1 MTFCGQ
7 CGLQL
12 ASGEMRCPRCGTL
25 VEPDFPMTNPARPAE
40 AYEAN
45 APTTQSPSLLGRQ
58 PQPPLGPPMQ
68 PSQQKLVLP
77 SMPDNTH
84 NQGYTTQGAYD
95 ATIRQPGAPG
105 TQMRTSS
112 PGYQP
117 QTGGNYTPPRTSYPG
132 YTQPPAGFQ
141 QGGSQYQDYQQHPV
155 QHNTGAPTSKGRT
168 MALVLILLGLLFILV
183 ALVLFILQHNG
194 TLAHSSITT
203 GSSTT
208 TVPVTQRART
218 LIESY
223 YTHINSHA
231 YREAYQLWKPGAN
244 KQSFVSFKNGF
255 QNTVRDHLTIN
266 DIVEQGDGTVK
277 VSVTVD
283 ATETTPNAGTRYSTY
298 QGYYIVEPQ
307 SNGSLEIINGIL
319 NPA

>member
-12 ASGEMRCPRCGTL
+12 ASGETRCPRCGTL
-25 VEPDFPMTNPARPAE
+25 VEPDFHMTNPTRPAG
-40 AYEAN
+40 AYEPN

-58 PQPPLGPPMQ
+58 PQPPIGPSTQ
-68 PSQQKLVLP
+68 QSQQKLVLP
-77 SMPDNTH
+77 SMPDSTH
-84 NQGYTTQGAYD
+84 NQGYATQSAYD
-95 ATIRQPGAPG
+95 ATMRQQGAPG
-105 TQMRTSS
+105 VPMMNSY
-112 PGYQP
+112 PNYQP
-117 QTGGNYTPPRTSYPG
+117 QNGGSYTPPRNSYPS

-141 QGGSQYQDYQQHPV
+141 QGSGQYQGYPQRPV
-155 QHNTGAPTSKGRT
+155 QHDATTHTAKGRT
-168 MALVLILLGLLFILV
+168 TALILILLGLLFILI

-194 TLAHSSITT
+194 TLASGSNATGGITT
-203 GSSTT
+203 TA
-208 TVPVTQRART
+208 PVTQRARA
-218 LIESY
+218 LIQSY
-223 YTHINSHA
+223 YAHINNHA

-244 KQSFVSFKNGF
+244 KQSFVSFRNGF
-255 QNTVRDHLTIN
+255 QNTVKDQLTVN
-266 DIVEQGDGTVK
+266 DIAEQGDGTVK

-283 ATETTPNAGTRYSTY
+283 ATETSPNAGTQYSTY